1 MDAAV
6 QVLLS
11 LPKDPVE
18 KTLQYLSQHPYDLI
32 DSRRLLS
39 RLQVSAEEFQ
49 QGLTRLERQDNT
61 VEG

>member
-6 QVLLS
+6 QVLLR

-18 KTLQYLSQHPYDLI
+18 KTLQYLSQYPYDLI
-32 DSRRLLS
+32 DSRRLMG

-49 QGLTRLERQDNT
+49 QALMRLERQDNT
-61 VEG
+61 REG